1 MPSRRPLGSPEAQ
14 RLGGSAVSGARPSL
28 VRIGEVLRIPEAHY
42 LYGSGELVLR
52 VTHVDPNLDRYPR
65 LEWVR
70 VRGIEVCWDGSDGQ
84 PREVM
89 IRVAVLRDPRS
100 RQS

>member
-1 MPSRRPLGSPEAQ
+1 MSGPPE
-14 RLGGSAVSGARPSL
+14 PL
-28 VRIGEVLRIPEAHY
+28 VRVGQVLRIPEAHY

-52 VTHVDPNLDRYPR
+52 VTHVDPGLDRYPG

-70 VRGIEVCWDGSDGQ
+70 VKGVEVGWDGSDGQ
-84 PREVM
+84 PRDVM

-100 RQS
+100 RQG